1 MKALYRE
8 AFSLSVVFCSIAS
21 APSEARLCQSE
32 VDSGTE
38 SPGQASGTECCVGIG
53 NDDGEAYTR
62 R

>member
-1 MKALYRE
+1 MPDK
-8 AFSLSVVFCSIAS
+8 AFSLSVVFCSVAS
-21 APSEARLCQSE
+21 APSEARLYPLEEES
-32 VDSGTE
+32 STE